1 MPRLSAPR
9 LLRPGRHPYA
19 VAGIAVLLLMAAVAA
34 VRGIVFDTVDDYN
47 VMMTLAG
54 EKTGH
59 PYFQLTF
66 YNSVFGA
73 LIAALATAMPFVQWY
88 SVVMVLMIFASLT
101 AILGSMLRRGRA
113 VGVPALVVGAFFAVL
128 FVALFLY
135 PVQRMQFTTTAA
147 LLGAAA
153 CALAYSLPP
162 EEAAARKIAPAL
174 VASAVF
180 VVLAAVE
187 RKSVGYC
194 AFAFWASS
202 LVRFIVYS
210 KAYRPG
216 IPLRRFGLRLGSVFA
231 IAAIIAVAFYGGDH
245 LIRTLGDNAGYDDYN
260 QWRAEFQDHPHPSF
274 ADQPALYEENGWS
287 QEVYRIAS
295 SLIYI
300 DEAIDA
306 DNLKAIVTSPLTRE
320 VQPSLGEAVDLG
332 VSLVRTNQT
341 AKADFLASL
350 ALLAAATGACAMLTM
365 RRPKRAIPIWAGIVL
380 LTALACILSLYLC
393 LSGRWM
399 LRLLQTICLPYAVCM
414 MFFAFD
420 AYAQLGERSEEAR
433 GDVGSG
439 RPRHGRLLPAASPS
453 ARIRTAR
460 VLTAMAAFGCLGISC
475 YLSLGDIGN
484 LQERD
489 AFSKAQMAAVE
500 QYAIDHP
507 DEVLVHDYSIA
518 NYYNS
523 YDPFRTYEKPLTNLI
538 ISGGSYTYTG
548 AYQHQ
553 LGANGLD
560 EFLGG
565 GDLLLPNVFYVT
577 SLDHPGYLQNVSDYL
592 ASVYG
597 EVSVRQ
603 VDTIADTVGV
613 FKFSLTAGDSDVL
626 AWQQALPLRA
636 DGTGVL

>member
-1 MPRLSAPR
+1 MPRLSVPR
-9 LLRPGRHPYA
+9 LLRPDRHPYV
-19 VAGIAVLLLMAAVAA
+19 VAGLAVLLLMAAVAA

-66 YNSVFGA
+66 YNSVFAA

-113 VGVPALVVGAFFAVL
+113 AGVPALVVGAFFAVL

-153 CALAYSLPP
+153 CALAYSLSPDQ
-162 EEAAARKIAPAL
+162 ASTRKMAPVLA
-174 VASAVF
+174 ASAVF

-202 LVRFIVYS
+202 LVRILVYAR
-210 KAYRPG
+210 AYRPG
-216 IPLRRFGLRLGSVFA
+216 IPLRWLGVRLGA
-231 IAAIIAVAFYGGDH
+231 LLAAAVLVAVGFYGGDH

-306 DNLKAIVTSPLTRE
+306 DNLEAIVTSPLTRE
-320 VQPSLGEAVDLG
+320 VQPSLSEAVDLG

-341 AKADFLASL
+341 AKADFLAAL
-350 ALLAAATGACAMLTM
+350 ALLAAAVGTCAMLTM
-365 RRPKRAIPIWAGIVL
+365 RRPRRSVPVWAGIVL
-380 LTALACILSLYLC
+380 LTVLACALALYLC

-399 LRLLQTICLPYAVCM
+399 LRLLQTICLPYGVCLA
-414 MFFAFD
+414 FFALD
-420 AYAQLGERSEEAR
+420 AYVLLGERAEGGREAAR
-433 GDVGSG
+433 AGL
-439 RPRHGRLLPAASPS
+439 PRHSHLPAAPRST
-453 ARIRTAR
+453 RLCTAGA
-460 VLTAMAAFGCLGISC
+460 LAAMAAFGCLGISC

-489 AFSKAQMAAVE
+489 DFSKAQMAAVE

-507 DEVLVHDYSIA
+507 GEVFVHDYSIS

-523 YDPFRTYEKPLTNLI
+523 YDPFRTYAAPLTNLI

-548 AYQHQ
+548 AYRHQ
-553 LGANGLD
+553 LAANGLD

-565 GDLLLPNVFYVT
+565 DDLLLPNVFYVT
-577 SLDHPGYLQNVSDYL
+577 SLEHPGYLQNVSDYL

-603 VDTIADTVGV
+603 VDTIAGTVGV
-613 FKFSLTAGDSDVL
+613 FKFSLPAGDSQIL